1 MRRAAS
7 ALVTVRLDPADLERY
22 SAEATAR
29 GMGLSTYLRNRLAE
43 QDPLLAELASIRL
56 TLESL
61 SSAVSS
67 EALASARAS
76 GRTGLEPGHHPRDPP
91 ALPLQRTAPAHR
103 GRAG

>member
-43 QDPLLAELASIRL
+43 Q
-56 TLESL
+56 
-61 SSAVSS
+61 
-67 EALASARAS
+67 
-76 GRTGLEPGHHPRDPP
+76 
-91 ALPLQRTAPAHR
+91 
-103 GRAG
+103 